1 MEIVQR
7 IKELV
12 EEKFGTRG
20 ATSFAKA
27 IGVEQVTLSR
37 YLNGSRSVSLEV
49 VNAILNTFP
58 EVSAEWLLR
67 GCDVTNNV
75 TNHVTNDVTNSELI
89 KTLPR
94 IPYDAAAG
102 SLTDAVEGV
111 TEYQCERIPV
121 VAAFPKYDFTI
132 RVSGR
137 SMEPYYFSGDEVA
150 CLRIN
155 EARFIQWGRV
165 HVLDTTQGVLIKR
178 IYDNGD
184 SIRCVS
190 YNPEYADFNVPKED
204 IFSYNLVVG
213 ALRL

>member
-7 IKELV
+7 IKDLV
-12 EEKFGTRG
+12 EEKFGARG

-37 YLNGSRSVSLEV
+37 YLNGSRSVSLDV

-58 EVSAEWLLR
+58 DVSAEWLLR
-67 GCDVTNNV
+67 GQDVLEINEERQ
-75 TNHVTNDVTNSELI
+75 DVLI

-102 SLTDAVEGV
+102 SLTDMVEGV
-111 TEYQCERIPV
+111 TEYGCERIPV
-121 VAAFPKYDFTI
+121 ISAFPKYDFTI
-132 RVSGR
+132 RVTGR

-155 EARFIQWGRV
+155 ESQFIQWGRV
-165 HVLDTTQGVLIKR
+165 HVLDTTQGVVIKR
-178 IYDNGD
+178 IYENGD
-184 SIRCVS
+184 SIRCAS
-190 YNPEYADFNVPKED
+190 FNPEYPDFNVPKEE
-204 IFSYNLVVG
+204 IRSYNLVVG

>member
-1 MEIVQR
+1 MDTIKR
-7 IKELV
+7 INELI
-12 EEKFGTRG
+12 EAKCGDRG
-20 ATSFAKA
+20 ATAFSKL
-27 IGVEQVTLSR
+27 IGIHQVTLNNYILGKR
-37 YLNGSRSVSLEV
+37 KLSLEV
-49 VNAILNTFP
+49 VEAVLNAFP
-58 EVSAEWLLR
+58 DVSAEWLLR
-67 GCDVTNNV
+67 GENV
-75 TNHVTNDVTNSELI
+75 KAIELNREGDSV

-102 SLTDAVEGV
+102 SLTDAVDGV
-111 TEYQCERIPV
+111 TEYQCERLPV
-121 VAAFPKYDFTI
+121 VAAFPKYDFTM

-165 HVLDTTQGVLIKR
+165 HVLDTTQGVVIKR

-184 SIRCVS
+184 CIRCAS
-190 YNPEYADFNVPKED
+190 YNPEYPDFNVPKAD
-204 IFSYNLVVG
+204 IRSYNLVVG

>member
-7 IKELV
+7 IKDLV
-12 EEKFGTRG
+12 EEKFGARG

-37 YLNGSRSVSLEV
+37 YLNGSRSVSLDV

-58 EVSAEWLLR
+58 DVSAEWLLR
-67 GCDVTNNV
+67 GENVKTITNERPDV
-75 TNHVTNDVTNSELI
+75 SI

-94 IPYDAAAG
+94 IPYDAEAG
-102 SLTDAVEGV
+102 SLTSAVDGV
-111 TEYQCERIPV
+111 TELQCERVPV

-132 RVSGR
+132 RVTGR
-137 SMEPYYFSGDEVA
+137 SMEPMYLAGDEVA

-165 HVLDTTQGVLIKR
+165 HVLDTTQGVIIKR
-178 IYDNGD
+178 IYENGD

-190 YNPEYADFNVPKED
+190 FNPEYSDFNVPKED

-213 ALRL
+213 TLRL